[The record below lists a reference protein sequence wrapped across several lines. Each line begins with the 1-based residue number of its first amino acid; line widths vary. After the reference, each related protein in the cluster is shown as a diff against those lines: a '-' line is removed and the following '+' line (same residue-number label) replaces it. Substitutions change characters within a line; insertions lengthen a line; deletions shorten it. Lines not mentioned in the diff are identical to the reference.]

1 MSIDSLLKVLSSDQL
16 NVPTEERVYEAAMN
30 WVGYDQAERNKH
42 LPAIVEQ
49 VIKNLTQ
56 SIKAL
61 KAAEPVVAGYRVTT
75 FTGGHLPPDARVF
88 IETLWKPRGPSP
100 LDDMD
105 LRPLLTQSEERD
117 PNRLWCVWPPQS

>member
-1 MSIDSLLKVLSSDQL
+1 MLSSDQL

-49 VIKNLTQ
+49 VIENLIR

-61 KAAEPVVAGYRVTT
+61 KAAEPVVAGYRVHT
-75 FTGGHLPPDARVF
+75 FGHLPPDARVY

-100 LDDMD
+100 LDDWD
-105 LRPLLTQSEERD
+105 LRPPSPHSDEPD
-117 PNRLWCVWPPQS
+117 PNRLCFVWPPRS